1 LTIPPLA
8 VRDVGGGYYL
18 PRRIIDAKAFSL
30 YIDFRIVALGVDS
43 LRIHATNPYA
53 GVLYQEGNYA

>member
-18 PRRIIDAKAFSL
+18 PRRIMDAKAFSL

-43 LRIHATNPYA
+43 
-53 GVLYQEGNYA
+53 